1 MKAKIFDFSS
11 YEESIPS
18 VLQEMGLK
26 ELIADKKQILIK
38 PNLTT
43 NLPPPV
49 TTSVKLVE
57 EVIKFCQENSKAQII
72 VAEGS
77 GGCDT
82 QKAFVELGYEKLKE
96 QYRIKLL
103 DLNREKR
110 VLKKNPQARVLKKVL
125 LPEITFESFIINLP
139 VLKSHSAAKMT
150 AALKNVFGFY
160 LNRTAIINR
169 LFGGGWWNKSELHI
183 MGVMDAIV
191 DLNNYISF
199 DFNLVDASIGQLH
212 HEIRGV
218 PCSPPLRK
226 IIAGRDAYE
235 VDKTCAQ
242 LLGLSPLEIDYLLAK
257 SNIM

>member
-11 YEESIPS
+11 YEETIP
-18 VLQEMGLK
+18 LILKAMGLK
-26 ELIADKKQILIK
+26 ELIAHQKQILIK

-57 EVIKFCQENSKAQII
+57 EVIKFCQANSQATLII
-72 VAEGS
+72 AEGS

-82 QKAFVELGYEKLKE
+82 NKAFVDLGFERFKE
-96 QYRIKLL
+96 QYPIKLL
-103 DLNREKR
+103 DLNKEPR
-110 VLKKNPQARVLKKVL
+110 VRKENPEAKVLKKVF
-125 LPEITFESFIINLP
+125 LPKIAFESFIINLA

-160 LNRTAIINR
+160 LNRTAMLNR

-183 MGVMDAIV
+183 LGVTEAIV
-191 DLNNYISF
+191 DLNSYIHF
-199 DFNLVDASIGQLH
+199 GFNLVDASIGQLR

-218 PCSPPLRK
+218 PCSPPLKK
-226 IIAGRDAYE
+226 IIAGSNAYE
-235 VDKTCAQ
+235 VDQACAP
-242 LLGLSPLEIDYLLAK
+242 LLGLSPSEITYLSSRL
-257 SNIM
+257 